1 MKTKITKTTSKGQIT
16 LPSEWRSQFLT
27 DNFLLEMDGHKLV
40 VKPINVEEVIFDAA
54 MDKEGKG
61 VSIDEMIKLLKK
73 AKTGTEI
80 IRITKRNDN
89 SYNNL

>member
-1 MKTKITKTTSKGQIT
+1 

-27 DNFLLEMDGHKLV
+27 DNFLLEMDGYKLV

-54 MDKEGKG
+54 MDNEGKG